1 MSNFVHLHLH
11 TEYSLLD
18 GATRI
23 KDLIKEAKEMGMK
36 AVAITDHGSMFGV
49 IDFYKEAKKHGI
61 NPVIGCEVYTAKRT
75 MYDKDPVK
83 DKKMGHLVLLAKNN
97 EGYKNLIKLVSRG
110 YTKGFYYKP
119 RIDIDILRKHS
130 EGLVCLSACIA
141 GSVQTKLL
149 NDDYEGAKKEAL
161 ELENIF
167 GKGNFYLEIQD
178 HGIEEQK
185 KINEFLFKLS
195 GETNIPLV
203 ATNDVH
209 YLKKSDADVH
219 DVLICIQTGKTVD
232 EEERMKFPSDEFYFK
247 SEEEMRRLFP
257 NHPEAIENTLKIAN
271 MCNVEFDFNTIHL
284 PNYEVPEEYSKKE
297 YLRKLCED
305 GLRQKY
311 KHINDQLKDRLEY
324 EVSTIENM
332 GYVEYFLIVWDFIR
346 YAKDNNIMVGPGR
359 GSAAGSIVAYTLGIT
374 DIDPIKYGLI
384 FERFLNPERVTM
396 PDIDIDFCYER
407 RQEVIDYV
415 IRKYGKEKV
424 AQIITFGTMAARAA
438 LRDVGRAINVPYAKV
453 DSIAKEI
460 PMQLGITI
468 QKAIKINP
476 KFKEI
481 YDSDSE
487 AKYLIDVAL
496 ALEGMPRHASTHAA
510 GVVISKEA
518 IDEYV
523 PLYMHNDAMSTQF
536 TMTTLEELGLL
547 KMDFLGL
554 RNLTVIRDAKTL
566 IEEKYNVKID
576 FSSMEYDDSKVYE
589 LISKGDTLGVFQ
601 LESSGMRQFMK
612 DLKPDC
618 FEDIIAGISLYRPG
632 PMDSIPKYIEY
643 KKNPSKI
650 EYVHEKLEP
659 ILDVTYGCLVYQE
672 QVMQVVR
679 DLAGFSYGRS
689 DLVRRAMGK
698 KKMDVM
704 EQERK
709 HFIHGKLDEDGNV
722 EIAGCV
728 ANGVGEV
735 AANKIFDDMVEFAKY
750 AFNKSHAAAY
760 AVLGYETAYLKTY
773 YPVEFMAAL
782 ITSVMG
788 NSDKVGE
795 YIQDCRKK
803 NIKILPPHINESYEK
818 FTVEDGKI
826 RFGLLAVK
834 NVGSN
839 VIEAIVNA
847 RKEKGKFI
855 SFNDFCDK
863 IDITQINKRAI
874 ESLIRAGAFDNLD
887 ANRAQLLAVYEKA
900 IESAQQDRK
909 RNIQGQ
915 FSMFQSFDDVMKESI
930 NFSYPNLAEFPQKVL
945 LSMEKEM
952 VGLYVSGHP
961 LSTYEE
967 KIKEVTSSN
976 ILNLNNSIE
985 YGKLDGK
992 KVRLAGIIQGR
1003 QNKITRNN
1011 QIMSFLTLE
1020 DLTASMEV
1028 LVFPKVYSKYE
1039 ELIYEDN
1046 IVIIDGRLNYKEDEE
1061 PKLIADKIRVLTN
1074 ETIGSKKLYLKVSDK
1089 DDPKIEELKDVLR
1102 KYKGE
1107 DPVIIYMEK
1116 EKKSLRANKNLWISM
1131 KEELLIELRKLL
1143 GEESVKIR

>member
-1 MSNFVHLHLH
+1 
-11 TEYSLLD
+11 
-18 GATRI
+18 
-23 KDLIKEAKEMGMK
+23 
-36 AVAITDHGSMFGV
+36 
-49 IDFYKEAKKHGI
+49 
-61 NPVIGCEVYTAKRT
+61 
-75 MYDKDPVK
+75 
-83 DKKMGHLVLLAKNN
+83 
-97 EGYKNLIKLVSRG
+97 
-110 YTKGFYYKP
+110 
-119 RIDIDILRKHS
+119 
-130 EGLVCLSACIA
+130 
-141 GSVQTKLL
+141 
-149 NDDYEGAKKEAL
+149 
-161 ELENIF
+161 
-167 GKGNFYLEIQD
+167 
-178 HGIEEQK
+178 
-185 KINEFLFKLS
+185 
-195 GETNIPLV
+195 
-203 ATNDVH
+203 
-209 YLKKSDADVH
+209 
-219 DVLICIQTGKTVD
+219 
-232 EEERMKFPSDEFYFK
+232 
-247 SEEEMRRLFP
+247 
-257 NHPEAIENTLKIAN
+257 
-271 MCNVEFDFNTIHL
+271 
-284 PNYEVPEEYSKKE
+284 
-297 YLRKLCED
+297 
-305 GLRQKY
+305 
-311 KHINDQLKDRLEY
+311 
-324 EVSTIENM
+324 
-332 GYVEYFLIVWDFIR
+332 
-346 YAKDNNIMVGPGR
+346 
-359 GSAAGSIVAYTLGIT
+359 
-374 DIDPIKYGLI
+374 
-384 FERFLNPERVTM
+384 
-396 PDIDIDFCYER
+396 
-407 RQEVIDYV
+407 
-415 IRKYGKEKV
+415 
-424 AQIITFGTMAARAA
+424 
-438 LRDVGRAINVPYAKV
+438 
-453 DSIAKEI
+453 
-460 PMQLGITI
+460 
-468 QKAIKINP
+468 
-476 KFKEI
+476 
-481 YDSDSE
+481 
-487 AKYLIDVAL
+487 
-496 ALEGMPRHASTHAA
+496 
-510 GVVISKEA
+510 
-518 IDEYV
+518 
-523 PLYMHNDAMSTQF
+523 
-536 TMTTLEELGLL
+536 
-547 KMDFLGL
+547 
-554 RNLTVIRDAKTL
+554 
-566 IEEKYNVKID
+566 
-576 FSSMEYDDSKVYE
+576 
-589 LISKGDTLGVFQ
+589 
-601 LESSGMRQFMK
+601 MK
-612 DLKPDC
+612 DLKPEC
-618 FEDIIAGISLYRPG
+618 FEDIIAGISLYSPG
-632 PMDSIPKYIEY
+632 PMDYIPKYIEY
-643 KKNPSKI
+643 KKNPSII